1 MGRWGV
7 MSAGGAGLQMEC
19 RRKPL
24 SHQPGCWQPQLGKC
38 KYFWQ
43 ESVFELLLLW
53 CKIFLL
59 NGNNRWRHGHER
71 QGDPELSYCL
81 TFGHLS
87 SVLQAPATC
96 KLCLMCQKLVQPSE
110 LHPMA
115 CSHVLHK
122 EVGDTLLPHFQ
133 LFIY

>member
-1 MGRWGV
+1 MGRWGA
-7 MSAGGAGLQMEC
+7 MSVGGAGLQRSVGGNHYLISRVVGSPNWENV
-19 RRKPL
+19 
-24 SHQPGCWQPQLGKC
+24 STFGKNLYLNF
-38 KYFWQ
+38 YF
-43 ESVFELLLLW
+43 FW

-59 NGNNRWRHGHER
+59 NGNTRWSHGHER

-81 TFGHLS
+81 TFGHPS

-115 CSHVLHK
+115 CTHVLHK

>member
-1 MGRWGV
+1 
-7 MSAGGAGLQMEC
+7 MSVGGAGVQMEG

-24 SHQPGCWQPQLGKC
+24 SHQPVGSPNWEDVSTFDKNL
-38 KYFWQ
+38 YLNFYL
-43 ESVFELLLLW
+43 FW

-59 NGNNRWRHGHER
+59 NGNTRWSHGHER
-71 QGDPELSYCL
+71 EGDPEVSYCL
-81 TFGHLS
+81 TLCPSS
-87 SVLQAPATC
+87 SVLQAPAAC

-115 CSHVLHK
+115 CTHVLHK
-122 EVGDTLLPHFQ
+122 EVGATFLPHFQ